1 MLDFEQRLTQLTPTM
16 FDTFKFMK
24 FFNDVIYTQ
33 VHRPFAAS
41 MELILALASPTE
53 MELQDI
59 FNLFKFGHKRE
70 SIKSRGYESYI
81 GL

>member
-1 MLDFEQRLTQLTPTM
+1 MLDFEQRFTQLTPTI

-41 MELILALASPTE
+41 MELILALVSPGE
-53 MELQDI
+53 MELQEI
-59 FNLFKFGHKRE
+59 LNLFKFGHKKE
-70 SIKSRGYESYI
+70 SIKSRGYDE
-81 GL
+81 L